1 MPSIDNATMA
11 ISASWWVPISLTD
24 SESRKFSL
32 NDTLPVVWLSP
43 RKPSVELVGPK
54 GSSSWVL
61 VNLELNSYYRVN
73 YDRTNWDLISEQLL
87 RDYTVFPFITRAQ
100 LIDDAFTLGHAKVIT
115 YDVALSLVRYLS
127 NTNDD
132 ILVRRMVKNHI
143 EYIETT
149 GENSIKNSEKEVC
162 QTIFLSKFGN
172 FKTKCYFN

>member
-32 NDTLPVVWLSP
+32 NDTLPVVWVSP

-54 GSSSWVL
+54 FSSSWVL

-115 YDVALSLVRYLS
+115 YDVALSLIRYLS

-162 QTIFLSKFGN
+162 QNIF
-172 FKTKCYFN
+172 